1 MRKILGVIL
10 VLLLAISFLA
20 ACGTG
25 IKLAE
30 FTLSSVIVSPSTVTV
45 NDTVT
50 ISATVTNVGEVS
62 GGCDV
67 SLTVDGYSDSKW
79 IDLASGGNTTVSF
92 TYAAASEGS
101 YTVTVSTPNA
111 TVTKSLTVKIR
122 DGYEAVPVWYVGDN
136 WVYTCSYENPDGR
149 TKQDTNELDVTVVA
163 EVTVGGEAS
172 YQLSS
177 FFVPPAARDAAD
189 MPLTLHIEA
198 ADIWNSKEYME
209 YLKQSSA
216 IDELPSLPTT
226 ITWNYTGDYGWPYD
240 TGKTWSF
247 TKHTIAGPLD
257 IVVEREAKVLGVE
270 NVTVPAG
277 TFKCHH
283 IVAYDP
289 TSPDIYTYEHWFN
302 AAVVKSDVKMIDR
315 DTWAG
320 EETRVLVSYSVS

>member
-1 MRKILGVIL
+1 MKKIFGVIL

-92 TYAAASEGS
+92 SYAATSEGS
-101 YTVTVSTPNA
+101 YTVTVYTPDDN
-111 TVTKSLTVKIR
+111 VTRSLTVKIE
-122 DGYEAVPVWYVGDN
+122 DGDEDYVGYN
-136 WVYTCSYENPDGR
+136 WVYTCSYENPDGN
-149 TKQDTNELDVTVVA
+149 TKQDTNELYVTMVA
-163 EVTVGGEAS
+163 EVAVEGEES
-172 YQLSS
+172 YQLSAV
-177 FFVPPAARDAAD
+177 FVPQATRDASD
-189 MPLTLHIEA
+189 MPLTLHVGT

-209 YLKQSSA
+209 YLKQSSD
-216 IDELPSLPTT
+216 IVELTGLPST
-226 ITWNYTGDYGWPYD
+226 ITWTYTGAYGWPYD

-277 TFKCHH
+277 TFDCYH

-302 AAVVKSDVKMIDR
+302 ADDVKSDVKMIDR

>member
-30 FTLSSVIVSPSTVTV
+30 FTLSSVIVSPSTATV

-50 ISATVTNVGEVS
+50 ISATVTNVGEVT

-67 SLTVDGYSDSKW
+67 SLTIDGYTDSKS
-79 IDLASGGNTTVSF
+79 ISSLAGDESSDVSF
-92 TYAAASEGS
+92 SYTVTSEGS
-101 YTVTVSTPNA
+101 YTVTVCTPDDN
-111 TVTKSLTVKIR
+111 VTRSLTVKIE
-122 DGYEAVPVWYVGDN
+122 DGDEDYVGYN
-136 WVYTCSYENPDGR
+136 WVYTCSYENPDGN
-149 TKQDTNELDVTVVA
+149 TKQDTNELNVTMVA
-163 EVTVGGEAS
+163 EVAVEGEDS
-172 YQLSS
+172 YQLSAV
-177 FFVPPAARDAAD
+177 FVPQATRDASD
-189 MPLTLHIEA
+189 MPLTLHVGT

-209 YLKQSSA
+209 YLKQSSD
-216 IDELPSLPTT
+216 IVELTGLPST
-226 ITWNYTGDYGWPYD
+226 ITWTYTGAYGWPYD

>member
-1 MRKILGVIL
+1 MKKIFGVIL

-30 FTLSSVIVSPSTVTV
+30 FTLSSVIVSPSTATV

-50 ISATVTNVGEVS
+50 ISATVTNVGEVT

-67 SLTVDGYSDSKW
+67 RLAINGYSDSKW

-92 TYAAASEGS
+92 SYAATSEGS
-101 YTVTVSTPNA
+101 YTVTVYTPDDN
-111 TVTKSLTVKIR
+111 VTRSLTVKIE
-122 DGYEAVPVWYVGDN
+122 DGDEDYVGYN
-136 WVYTCSYENPDGR
+136 WVYTCSYENPDGN
-149 TKQDTNELDVTVVA
+149 TKQDTNELYVTMVA
-163 EVTVGGEAS
+163 EVAVEGEES
-172 YQLSS
+172 YQLSAV
-177 FFVPPAARDAAD
+177 FVPQATRDASD
-189 MPLTLHIEA
+189 MPLTLHVGT

-209 YLKQSSA
+209 YLKQSSD
-216 IDELPSLPTT
+216 IVELTGLPST
-226 ITWNYTGDYGWPYD
+226 ITWTYTGAYGWPYD

-320 EETRVLVSYSVS
+320 EETRVLVSYLLANSK

>member
-1 MRKILGVIL
+1 MKKGFGVIL

-30 FTLSSVIVSPSTVTV
+30 FTLSSVIVSPSTATV

-50 ISATVTNVGEVS
+50 ISATVTNVGEVT

-67 SLTVDGYSDSKW
+67 RLAINGYSDTKS
-79 IDLASGGNTTVSF
+79 IALASGGNTTVSF
-92 TYAAASEGS
+92 SYAATTEGN
-101 YTVTVSTPNA
+101 YTVALSTPDA
-111 TVTKSLTVKIR
+111 TMTRNFVVKIG
-122 DGYEAVPVWYVGDN
+122 DGDEDYVGYN
-136 WVYTCSYENPDGR
+136 WVYTCSYENPDGN
-149 TKQDTNELDVTVVA
+149 TKQDTNELHVTMVA
-163 EVTVGGEAS
+163 EVAVEGEDS
-172 YQLSS
+172 YQLSAV
-177 FFVPPAARDAAD
+177 FVPQATRDASD
-189 MPLTLHIEA
+189 MPLTLHVGT

-209 YLKQSSA
+209 YLKQSSDIVELA
-216 IDELPSLPTT
+216 GLPST
-226 ITWNYTGDYGWPYD
+226 ITWTYTGAYGWPYD